1 METKKETTLTGTL
14 LCPLAVGSCALILHR
29 GRLMCTSTVVAIQS
43 TEASEIR
50 FETKNTYYRLLPS
63 PHPQAREAAQRFMA
77 MAA

>member
-14 LCPLAVGSCALILHR
+14 LCPLAVGSRALILHR
-29 GRLMCTSTVVAIQS
+29 GRLMSTSTVVEIQS
-43 TEASEIR
+43 IGASEIR

-63 PHPQAREAAQRFMA
+63 PRPQVREAAQRFMA